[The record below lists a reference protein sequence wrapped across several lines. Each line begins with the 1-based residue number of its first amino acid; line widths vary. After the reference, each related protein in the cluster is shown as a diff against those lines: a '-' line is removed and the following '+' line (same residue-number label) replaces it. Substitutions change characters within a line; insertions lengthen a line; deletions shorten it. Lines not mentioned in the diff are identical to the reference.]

1 MKYGTLDYFSERL
14 ERSGFGL
21 ISGAELSRES
31 LIAAAAD
38 ASAIV
43 VIAHSVDRELL
54 TAMESCEFVMTLSVG
69 YDCVDVS
76 AASALGIP
84 VSNCPSYCTEDVANH
99 AIALLLAVSRK
110 LHLAAPRVKQ
120 GDWEYAYSKPLYR
133 YRGRTLGVIG
143 LGRIGRAVVP
153 IAEGI
158 GMSLAAYDPYVD
170 DDIFDHYNV
179 RRCYELHTLLE
190 TADYVT
196 VHAPLTGETTHLL
209 DRAAFGRMKPH
220 SVLINTA
227 RAAIVDE
234 DALLEALNS
243 GRIAGAGLDVH
254 MEEPLP
260 PDNPWVKLENVVL
273 TPHTGALTQ
282 EAFDR
287 EATIGVDNIVAF
299 LEGEP
304 TNVVNSEAI
313 ARQR

>member
-227 RAAIVDE
+227 RGSIVDQ
-234 DALLEALNS
+234 DALIEALN
-243 GRIAGAGLDVH
+243 GGVIGGAGLDVL
-254 MEEPLP
+254 ETEPPSATDQILSC
-260 PDNPWVKLENVVL
+260 ENALV
-273 TPHTGALTQ
+273 TPHIGWYSEESFQANMKLGADELI
-282 EAFDR
+282 R
-287 EATIGVDNIVAF
+287 V
-299 LEGEP
+299 LEGGRP
-304 TNVVNSEAI
+304 RYIVNPSI
-313 ARQR
+313 FSL